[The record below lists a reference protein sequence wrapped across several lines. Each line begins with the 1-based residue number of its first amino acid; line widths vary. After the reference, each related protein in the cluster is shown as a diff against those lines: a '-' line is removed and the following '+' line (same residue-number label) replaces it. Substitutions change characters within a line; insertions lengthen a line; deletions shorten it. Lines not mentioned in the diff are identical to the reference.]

1 MVISKAKT
9 VAEYVKSLPPERRA
23 VIAEIRKVFRKNIP
37 AGYVEVMNWGMP
49 GFEIPLSRYPDTYN
63 GRPLA
68 YAGFA
73 AQKHFYAIYLMC
85 IYNNGEQERLLRE
98 AFEKR
103 GKKPDMGKCCIRFKK
118 LDDIPLDVIGKLLRM
133 VKPADLIRM
142 YEESRRSP
150 SKHRC

>member
-63 GRPLA
+63 GQPLA